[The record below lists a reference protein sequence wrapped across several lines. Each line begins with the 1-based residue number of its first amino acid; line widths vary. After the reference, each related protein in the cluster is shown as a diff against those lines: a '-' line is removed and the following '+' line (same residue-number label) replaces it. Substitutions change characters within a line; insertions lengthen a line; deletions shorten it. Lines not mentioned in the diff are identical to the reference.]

1 MRKKQITSP
10 TKITVKESPIMAK
23 FGPQE
28 VIMSDTSIRYQEE
41 NDDSAT
47 NSYKR
52 QRNAMNV
59 QEKIT
64 AESEWK
70 KGRSPQSLEYNTQV
84 KNMPKSPKEATGMG
98 WKKS

>member
-1 MRKKQITSP
+1 
-10 TKITVKESPIMAK
+10 MAK

-84 KNMPKSPKEATGMG
+84 KSIPKSPREATAMG